1 MEMSK
6 QVINM
11 GRNLL
16 IMSDVIFVTEMLTVM
31 LLFIGIVMVTEITF
45 ERCKLNVFIN
55 RVLGCL
61 KRKLHRNK

>member
-1 MEMSK
+1 M
-6 QVINM
+6 ITM

-16 IMSDVIFVTEMLTVM
+16 IMSDVIFVVEMLTVM
-31 LLFIGIVMVTEITF
+31 LLFIGIVTVTEITF

>member
-6 QVINM
+6 QMITM

-16 IMSDVIFVTEMLTVM
+16 IMSDVIFVAETLTVM

-61 KRKLHRNK
+61 KCKLHRNK